1 MLWLFQPM
9 KTKPSLL
16 LFATLLSVSFLS
28 SRAEVRLP
36 NVISSH
42 AVLQRNR
49 PIHIW
54 GWASPGETVTVRF
67 HGQSRAATADDL
79 GKWSLWLAP
88 ESAGGP
94 YNLTA
99 QGSGGAPV
107 TLTDI
112 LVGDVWLA
120 SGQSNME
127 MPLDGFPGS
136 AVVKNSAQEIA
147 KANLPQLRLL
157 RLEKKSSLYPQTD
170 VSATWTECTAQTA
183 AEFSAVA
190 YFFGREINQREH
202 VPIGLIDSTWGGT
215 PVEAWISMDT
225 IGSNAGMMPVFSYWA
240 QFTDDLADR
249 DLELA
254 REKRQDE
261 AAAQAGQPKPKHP
274 WHPDGISWQPAG
286 LYNGMI
292 APLVPYTIQGVIW
305 YQGETNSN
313 PVRAPYYARFFRALI
328 SDWRTHWQEGNF
340 PFLYVQISNFYS
352 PNEDWGMV
360 RDAQRRTLSVANT
373 AMAVTLDIG
382 DRDNVHPAD
391 KQTVGFR
398 LALAARALVY
408 GEPQLEYSGP
418 LFRTATAEGP
428 AMRVWFD
435 HAKDGLAVHGP
446 QPEGFELAGE
456 DGKFVPATAKID
468 GQTVVV
474 EASGVK
480 HPTAVR
486 YGWASYTT
494 ANLFNKEGLPASTF
508 TSEEKPD

>member
-1 MLWLFQPM
+1 M
-9 KTKPSLL
+9 KSKRSLL
-16 LFATLLSVSFLS
+16 LFATILSISFLS

-36 NVISSH
+36 NVFSSH

-67 HGQSRAATADDL
+67 HDQSRTATADDL

-94 YNLTA
+94 YSLMA
-99 QGSGGAPV
+99 QGSAGPGAPV

-147 KANLPQLRLL
+147 KANLPEVRLL
-157 RLEKKSSLYPQTD
+157 RIEKKSSFYPQTGI
-170 VSATWTECTAQTA
+170 SATWTECTPQTA

-190 YFFGREINQREH
+190 YFFGKEINQREH
-202 VPIGLIDSTWGGT
+202 VPVGLIDSTWGGT
-215 PVEAWISMDT
+215 PVESWISMDT
-225 IGSNAGMMPVFSYWA
+225 LGSNAGMMPVFSYWA
-240 QFTDDLADR
+240 QFTNGLSDR
-249 DLELA
+249 DLVLA
-254 REKRQDE
+254 REKQEDE
-261 AAAQAGQPKPKHP
+261 AAARAGQPKPKHP

-292 APLVPYTIQGVIW
+292 APLVPYTIKGVIW
-305 YQGETNSN
+305 YQGETNSD
-313 PVRAPYYARFFRALI
+313 PARAPYYARSFSALI
-328 SDWRTHWQEGNF
+328 SDWRAHWQEGNF
-340 PFLYVQISNFYS
+340 PFFYVQISNFYS
-352 PNEDWGMV
+352 PNEDWGTI
-360 RDAQRRTLSVANT
+360 RDAQRRTLAVANT
-373 AMAVTLDIG
+373 AMAVTLDVG
-382 DRDNVHPAD
+382 DRNNVHPAD
-391 KQTVGFR
+391 KQTVGSR

-408 GEPQLEYSGP
+408 GGPQLEYSGP
-418 LFRTATAEGP
+418 LFRTATVEGS

-446 QPEGFELAGE
+446 QPEGFELAGD
-456 DGKFVPATAKID
+456 DGKFVPARAKID

-474 EASGVK
+474 EAAGVA
-480 HPTAVR
+480 HPRAVR